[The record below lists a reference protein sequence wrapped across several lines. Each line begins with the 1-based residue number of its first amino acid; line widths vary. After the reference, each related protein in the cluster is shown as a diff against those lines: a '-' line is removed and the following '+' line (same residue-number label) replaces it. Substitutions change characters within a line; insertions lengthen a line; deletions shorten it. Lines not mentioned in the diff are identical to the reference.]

1 MKRSI
6 ANLSNS
12 LSQKFKSQK
21 FKSQKFKS
29 QKFKS
34 QKFKSQKF
42 KSQKFGVSI
51 HQELQRY
58 GKLAIALVMSILL
71 AVTLNPFIANA
82 LDFSDLFR
90 ILPSAIQ
97 VIQLSNIGDNDE
109 VALGKQIDGQIQQEV
124 RISRDPA
131 ANALVNR
138 LGQILIPTSERP
150 NIPYTFRV
158 VDDKNLNAFAT
169 MGGFVYINTG
179 TIAAADN
186 VAQLASVIGHEM
198 GHISARHSLEQM
210 KQMAIAQGIA
220 NIAGVGDDRIV
231 GIGVDLA
238 LRLPNSREAEF
249 EADRRGLQNITR
261 AGFAARAMP
270 AFMQKLVSAG
280 GGNVPAFLSTHP
292 ATEDRIAALNQSIQA
307 NNFNTSGGLNDGEY
321 QRIWRSRFR

>member
-1 MKRSI
+1 MKILPPKFSDV
-6 ANLSNS
+6 S
-12 LSQKFKSQK
+12 SQKFIIAIRQK
-21 FKSQKFKS
+21 
-29 QKFKS
+29 
-34 QKFKSQKF
+34 
-42 KSQKFGVSI
+42 
-51 HQELQRY
+51 LQRY
-58 GKLAIALVMSILL
+58 WKFAIASLMSLTF
-71 AVTLNPFIANA
+71 AVTLNPLIADA
-82 LDFSDLFR
+82 FDLSDLFR

-97 VIQLSNIGDNDE
+97 IIQLSSIGDNEE
-109 VALGKQIDGQIQQEV
+109 VALGRQIDQQVQQEV

-131 ANALVNR
+131 ANALVSR
-138 LGQILIPTSERP
+138 LGQILVPSSDRP

-179 TIAAADN
+179 TISAADN

-198 GHISARHSLEQM
+198 GHISGRHSLEQM
-210 KQMAIAQGIA
+210 KQMALAQGIA
-220 NIAGVGDDRIV
+220 TIAGVADDRLV

-249 EADRRGLQNITR
+249 DADRRGLTNITK

-270 AFMQKLVSAG
+270 TFMQKLTSSG
-280 GGNVPAFLSTHP
+280 GAPSFLSSHP
-292 ATEDRIAALNQSIQA
+292 ATDERITALNQTIQA